1 MPDAVVVDSRLKSLQ
16 SAMIGSI
23 FSSMLLAFYTIVGLG
38 EVNAADIVLAYNNP
52 LRYPDKKNL
61 DHAIMVIVSIFQ
73 LVPIKYEQMD
83 SSYYPIHLWYAY
95 GDPPAS
101 PFRFTISDKRSHAY
115 STLNRRRSNFDSLVF
130 RKQPHF
136 DPIMFR
142 KSSDVSPQS
151 TEEESTAVNKL
162 YKQ

>member
-1 MPDAVVVDSRLKSLQ
+1 MEYKMSNAVAVDSRPMVLYSE
-16 SAMIGSI
+16 MIGPI
-23 FSSMLLAFYTIVGLG
+23 SSSLLLAFYMIVRLG
-38 EVNAADIVLAYNNP
+38 EVNSAD
-52 LRYPDKKNL
+52 
-61 DHAIMVIVSIFQ
+61 

-101 PFRFTISDKRSHAY
+101 PFRLTISDKRSHGDP
-115 STLNRRRSNFDSLVF
+115 TLIRKRSHFDPTLFRRQS
-130 RKQPHF
+130 HF

-142 KSSDVSPQS
+142 KGSHFSPQQF
-151 TEEESTAVNKL
+151 EEQSATVNRV

>member
-1 MPDAVVVDSRLKSLQ
+1 
-16 SAMIGSI
+16 MIGSI
-23 FSSMLLAFYTIVGLG
+23 CSSMLLAFYTIVGLG
-38 EVNAADIVLAYNNP
+38 EVNAAD
-52 LRYPDKKNL
+52 
-61 DHAIMVIVSIFQ
+61 

-115 STLNRRRSNFDSLVF
+115 PTLSQRRSNFDPRAF

-142 KSSDVSPQS
+142 KSSYVSPQ
-151 TEEESTAVNKL
+151 L
-162 YKQ
+162 I

>member
-1 MPDAVVVDSRLKSLQ
+1 MEYKMSGAVVVDSRPEALY

-23 FSSMLLAFYTIVGLG
+23 SSSLLLMFYMIVGLG
-38 EVNAADIVLAYNNP
+38 EVNAAD
-52 LRYPDKKNL
+52 
-61 DHAIMVIVSIFQ
+61 
-73 LVPIKYEQMD
+73 LVPIKYEQME

-101 PFRFTISDKRSHAY
+101 PFRFTISDKRSY
-115 STLNRRRSNFDSLVF
+115 FDPTLSRKRSHFDPILF

-142 KSSDVSPQS
+142 KSSHFSPRLS
-151 TEEESTAVNKL
+151 EEQLAAVNKV

>member
-1 MPDAVVVDSRLKSLQ
+1 MATLPVLSTRPQYLIEYKTSDAIVVDSRRGVLYSE
-16 SAMIGSI
+16 MIGSI
-23 FSSMLLAFYTIVGLG
+23 SSSLLLVFYMIVRPG
-38 EVNAADIVLAYNNP
+38 EVNAAD
-52 LRYPDKKNL
+52 
-61 DHAIMVIVSIFQ
+61 

-101 PFRFTISDKRSHAY
+101 PFRFTISDKRSHADP
-115 STLNRRRSNFDSLVF
+115 TLSRKRSHFDPILF
-130 RKQPHF
+130 RKQSHF

-142 KSSDVSPQS
+142 KSSHFSPHLFEEQS
-151 TEEESTAVNKL
+151 AAVNKV